1 MKGFR
6 FDNNVPP
13 AYRSAAQKSVCSNN
27 DGTVEIYWR
36 GFMKENTRMTM
47 GKNIKVK
54 AILLGVL
61 TDVAGSTV
69 TGIVI
74 GIGLGIAL
82 AAQHVPTNEI
92 AIRLHGASVLIS
104 SLILGFGFT
113 VLGGYVAG
121 RVAKQSEI
129 LHGGIVGAIGIL
141 FSLFTISYP
150 LWYNIVAIIG
160 IVPFGIIGGLLARKR
175 HK

>member
-1 MKGFR
+1 MKG
-6 FDNNVPP
+6 D
-13 AYRSAAQKSVCSNN
+13 A
-27 DGTVEIYWR
+27 
-36 GFMKENTRMTM
+36 RMTI
-47 GKNIKVK
+47 GKSIRVK

-61 TDVAGSTV
+61 TDIVGSTV
-69 TGIVI
+69 AGIVI

-82 AAQHVPTNEI
+82 AAQHVPANEI
-92 AIRLHGASVLIS
+92 AIRLHGASVLIP

-141 FSLFTISYP
+141 FNLFTISFP
-150 LWYNIVAIIG
+150 LWYNIVTIIG